1 MTTALTALITMKKSS
16 LNLLGK
22 KGAVWNWVAKDL
34 NPMQIAGRGDGT
46 TMSTGVSI
54 IPSA

>member
-1 MTTALTALITMKKSS
+1 MKESS

-34 NPMQIAGRGDGT
+34 SPLQIAGRGDGT

>member
-1 MTTALTALITMKKSS
+1 MKRSS
-16 LNLLGK
+16 PNLSEK
-22 KGAVWNWVAKDL
+22 KDAVWNWVAKGL
-34 NPMQIAGRGDGT
+34 NPMQTAGRGDGT